1 MRKGISKKA
10 IIFGIIMLFVGASF
24 LQQTNTTVKADLT
37 DGLVGYWNFDEGS
50 GNILHDSSGNGN
62 DGTVHGNPVWTTGKF
77 GNAINF
83 DGIDDWVDCGND
95 ASLSPLTAI
104 TLAAWY
110 KPTISWSGGGP
121 DPIIDKPINSNDWNE
136 LYQYHLSVCGDLYPG
151 PIANH
156 LGISLY
162 IDIDGSY
169 KLIKS
174 PENMV
179 SFNQWSFIVATYDGT
194 TMKMYIDNELIS
206 SIPVSGTMTNYNQN
220 LRIAK
225 YKGGSEEI
233 FLPGVIDEIRIYNRA
248 LTADEIHELY
258 IPSTVYVDNDFD
270 ISTAGW
276 GYDHFSSIQAGVDAV
291 DVGGTVLVSSGTYS
305 EPFSMTEESNIYVTK
320 SINLIGENRETT
332 IINGSGDYY
341 CLFLPETVSGIHL
354 TNFTLTGAQS
364 CGIWSGSSNSV
375 IDGIIA
381 YGFVVDYGIYQKTT
395 GDNCVVKNCYF
406 HHNEWGF
413 HDDGSDGLEIFNCT
427 MSDNTEGGF
436 RTDTSW
442 KTTNAYIHHNNMM
455 NNPINAN
462 DVCDGSNL
470 WDYNYYDD
478 YSGIDANGDGIGD
491 TPYDIDGSAGEKD
504 LHPYMQENG
513 WLLPPNQPP
522 VADAGGP
529 YYANVGNSITFTG
542 SGSTDTNGTIAG
554 YRWDWTNDGTY
565 DTNWIT
571 SATTTHSYPSV
582 GTYTIK
588 LEAKD
593 NDGATDTDTATAYIT
608 TAGGAVPTAEVN
620 GPYSGYVNHPVF
632 FSSAGS
638 IGGSE
643 GTITE
648 WYWTFGDGAVSS
660 QQNPSHT
667 YTSSGTFTVTLKVT
681 NNFGQ
686 TNTDTTSA
694 TIADVSPDQILPV
707 ADAGGPYSG
716 VVGSPITFNG
726 SGSMDLDGTIMSY
739 LWNFG
744 DSTTGTGVS
753 PTHTYTIPGNYT
765 VILTVTDNDSLIN
778 SNSTTVSINVSGP
791 PTITIAIASSNI
803 EPIEEENEKT
813 FSITVQCEH
822 QPVRNIHLE
831 ILEQSNLTI
840 ISLPSNIS
848 LNPGESR
855 ELFIT
860 IKAPKL
866 NHTNNSKQKV
876 SDETIIL
883 RAVGDGNVTSNTEQ
897 VNFKVIGK
905 DATPGFE
912 TVATITAI
920 GTAGALV
927 TFFRRRNRNR

>member
-1 MRKGISKKA
+1 MRKGIISKKV

-24 LQQTNTTVKADLT
+24 LQQNNTTVKADLT

-50 GNILHDSSGNGN
+50 GNILHDSSSYGN
-62 DGTVHGNPVWTTGKF
+62 DGTIYGNPTWTTGIS

-83 DGIDDWVDCGND
+83 DGINDWVDCGND

-194 TMKMYIDNELIS
+194 TMKLYIDNELIS

-248 LTADEIHELY
+248 LNENEIIEL
-258 IPSTVYVDNDFD
+258 
-270 ISTAGW
+270 
-276 GYDHFSSIQAGVDAV
+276 
-291 DVGGTVLVSSGTYS
+291 
-305 EPFSMTEESNIYVTK
+305 
-320 SINLIGENRETT
+320 
-332 IINGSGDYY
+332 
-341 CLFLPETVSGIHL
+341 SGI
-354 TNFTLTGAQS
+354 
-364 CGIWSGSSNSV
+364 V
-375 IDGIIA
+375 
-381 YGFVVDYGIYQKTT
+381 
-395 GDNCVVKNCYF
+395 
-406 HHNEWGF
+406 
-413 HDDGSDGLEIFNCT
+413 
-427 MSDNTEGGF
+427 
-436 RTDTSW
+436 
-442 KTTNAYIHHNNMM
+442 
-455 NNPINAN
+455 
-462 DVCDGSNL
+462 
-470 WDYNYYDD
+470 
-478 YSGIDANGDGIGD
+478 
-491 TPYDIDGSAGEKD
+491 
-504 LHPYMQENG
+504 
-513 WLLPPNQPP
+513 NQPP
-522 VADAGGP
+522 TADAGGL
-529 YYANVGNSITFTG
+529 YYANIDNAINFDG
-542 SGSTDTNGTIAG
+542 SGSSDTDGTIVG
-554 YRWDWTNDGTY
+554 YRWDFTNDGTY
-565 DTNWIT
+565 DTGWLT
-571 SATTTHSYPSV
+571 SATTTHSYSSV
-582 GTYTIK
+582 GTYTVK
-588 LEAKD
+588 LQLKD
-593 NDGATDTDTATAYIT
+593 DVGDTSTDTATATIT
-608 TAGGAVPTAEVN
+608 SEGGAVPNTDAN
-620 GPYSGYVNHPVF
+620 GPYSGYVNNPVI
-632 FSSAGS
+632 FSSSGS
-638 IGGSE
+638 VGGSE
-643 GTITE
+643 GTIVSY
-648 WYWTFGDGAVSS
+648 YWTFGDGTVSS
-660 QQNPSHT
+660 QQNPTHT
-667 YTSSGTFTVTLKVT
+667 YTTSGSFSVTLKVT
-681 NNFGQ
+681 NNYDQ
-686 TNTDTTSA
+686 IDTDTTTA
-694 TIADVSPDQILPV
+694 TISDISPDQSPPI
-707 ADAGGPYSG
+707 ADNGGPYSG
-716 VVGSPITFNG
+716 VVGSPITFDG
-726 SGSMDLDGTIMSY
+726 SGSTDTDGTIVSY